1 MPHLTKD
8 PIVIAAETIMALQTI
23 ASRETKATD
32 PVVVTVGSIHGGTK
46 HNIIPDEVK
55 LQLTVRT
62 YKESVRKKTLA
73 AIERIA
79 RGIAMS
85 AGVPED
91 RMPIVTVSQGNGATY
106 NTPDLVE
113 RVTGTFRRTFGEQ
126 NLVEKEPTMG
136 AEDFGRFGDG
146 AGDPKIPTFMWR
158 LGSIAPDRV
167 AESRKE
173 DGKPLPSLHSS
184 HYLPEREA
192 IRVGVTAMTT
202 AAMDLLK

>member
-1 MPHLTKD
+1 MTKD

-62 YKESVRKKTLA
+62 YKQTVREKTLA

-79 RGIAMS
+79 RGIAIS

-91 RMPIVTVSQGNGATY
+91 GMPIVTVSQGNGATY
-106 NTPDLVE
+106 NTPELVE
-113 RVTGTFRRTFGEQ
+113 RVTGTFKKVFGEQ

-136 AEDFGRFGDG
+136 AEDFGRFGD
-146 AGDPKIPTFMWR
+146 AVQPKIPTFMWR
-158 LGSIAPDRV
+158 LGSIAPERV

-173 DGKPLPSLHSS
+173 GGKALPSLHSS
-184 HYLPEREA
+184 KYLPERET
-192 IRVGVTAMTT
+192 IRMGVTAMTA
-202 AAMDLLK
+202 AAMELLK